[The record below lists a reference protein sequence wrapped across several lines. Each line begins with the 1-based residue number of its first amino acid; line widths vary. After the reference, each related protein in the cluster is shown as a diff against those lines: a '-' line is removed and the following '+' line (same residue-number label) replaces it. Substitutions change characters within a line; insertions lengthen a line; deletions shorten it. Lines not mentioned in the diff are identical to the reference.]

1 MRPDRWILPWLCAVL
16 ALLAVGLPLRTRLD
30 APRLGAPAI
39 VRPGRSFEVEFVTSL
54 PFVPWRWAARAVERQ
69 WGFRLERDG
78 RHIQGHRSQG
88 NRHWIT
94 LADATPVLRGLRPP
108 VDGLEHWS
116 EGALPD
122 RMLLVHAA
130 DFPSTGKE
138 VLLERF
144 VDEMAVVRPQAFLA
158 SGDLAYD
165 SSETWYRFMLAQF
178 RRLEALGIPVIACPG
193 NHERGGWARFLN
205 HFGPHTTHRVDLG
218 PFRVLSLDSAHGRDR
233 LTPSQF
239 HWFRQQLETLEGRVP
254 LVQMHHPTFPPGSA
268 IHGDG
273 EKSGGPLFGF
283 RDPFVKL
290 CLERRIPIVLTGHW
304 HQDAVFDAEGQLRDD
319 RPDFPGTK
327 FVVTTALGDAL
338 RRVTRW
344 PHRYHGYRALTFE
357 QGELLRYTHDLPG
370 QASPTPIA
378 STPSGTWLKEARP

>member
-1 MRPDRWILPWLCAVL
+1 MKRWILPYLSAIL

-39 VRPGRSFEVEFVTSL
+39 LRAGQPFEVEFITSL
-54 PFVPWRWAARAVERQ
+54 PFVPWRMAARAVERQ

-78 RHIQGHRSQG
+78 QHVLGERSHG
-88 NRHWIT
+88 NRYWIT
-94 LADATPVLRGLRPP
+94 VADATPVRGALRQPI
-108 VDGLEHWS
+108 DGLELWG
-116 EGALPD
+116 EGTLPD
-122 RMLLVHAA
+122 HMVLVHVA

-138 VLLERF
+138 AMLSSF
-144 VDEMAVVRPQAFLA
+144 VDEMAVVKPNAVLA

-165 SSETWYRFMLAQF
+165 SSEAWYRFLIAQF
-178 RRLEALGIPVIACPG
+178 QRLEAMGIPVIACPG

-205 HFGPHTTHRVDLG
+205 HFGPLTTHSVNLG

-239 HWFRQQLETLEGRVP
+239 QWFRGKLDSLDGRIP
-254 LVQMHHPTFPPGSA
+254 LIQMHHPTFPPGPA
-268 IHGDG
+268 ICGDG
-273 EKSGGPLFGF
+273 EKSGGPLYGF
-283 RDPFVKL
+283 RDGFVNL
-290 CLERRIPIVLTGHW
+290 CLERQVPVVLTGHW
-304 HQDAVFDAEGQLRDD
+304 HQDAVFDSTGRFRDD
-319 RPDFPGTK
+319 TPDFPGTK

-344 PHRYHGYRALTFE
+344 PHRYSGYRILTFE
-357 QGELLRYTHDLPG
+357 KGRLIRYTQDLPG

-378 STPSGTWLKEARP
+378 STPSGMWLREVPR